1 MVPMNLIRLP
11 MLFVSGVFVP
21 LDAMPGF
28 LRPIAYLMPLTYS
41 VDAMQQ
47 TVLGP
52 LEPLRLLG
60 DAAAL
65 SLFLVLFLGVAT
77 IALRRDMR

>member
-1 MVPMNLIRLP
+1 
-11 MLFVSGVFVP
+11 
-21 LDAMPGF
+21 
-28 LRPIAYLMPLTYS
+28 
-41 VDAMQQ
+41 MQQ